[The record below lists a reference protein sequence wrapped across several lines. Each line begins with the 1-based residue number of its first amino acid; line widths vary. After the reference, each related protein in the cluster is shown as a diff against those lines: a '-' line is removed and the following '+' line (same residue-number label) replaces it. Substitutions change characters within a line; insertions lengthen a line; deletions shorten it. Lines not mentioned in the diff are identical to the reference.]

1 MRSAQIS
8 GHPDATQAPVEG
20 YLEGN
25 GGHLAIHFGLVQGV
39 VHLTYKGCTSHL
51 QNEVQNRGGY
61 IVPAAHPLVTN
72 GTTNWLSGEWR
83 CPELECRD
91 IG

>member
-20 YLEGN
+20 YLEGI

-39 VHLTYKGCTSHL
+39 VHLTYRMRPKT
-51 QNEVQNRGGY
+51 GGA
-61 IVPAAHPLVTN
+61 I
-72 GTTNWLSGEWR
+72 
-83 CPELECRD
+83 
-91 IG
+91 